1 MIGRS
6 GNAAYSIR
14 ELSRLSGLSS
24 DRIRAW
30 ELRYG
35 LLKPHRKP
43 SGYRTYVAEDLR
55 LLLAVRRR
63 VESGERVGKV
73 ADLGRK
79 ALLAAEA
86 VRKAPPDDRMAAAL
100 QASLRSVRS
109 GDMRK
114 ACLAIDEASELA
126 DADEFYLSFARP
138 LLVEVGN
145 LWAVEALPIW
155 IEHFVTRH
163 VRRRLEA
170 LWAAEKENRGPVAIL
185 FCPEGELHE
194 IPLLGVAARLRAAG
208 CRPVIL
214 GPHLPVESAIRAAEV
229 HRAALAA
236 VSVTYLKTPAAAR
249 TLAGKLASLSKKV
262 PVFVGGRSA
271 ELYRTE
277 LEAAAGVRV
286 VTYNDL
292 ERLVPT
298 PSRTRREK
306 AGRS

>member
-1 MIGRS
+1 MIGESPRQT
-6 GNAAYSIR
+6 YSIR

-35 LLKPHRKP
+35 LLKPRREP

-63 VESGERVGKV
+63 LEAGETIGKV
-73 ADLGRK
+73 AARGGE
-79 ALLAAEA
+79 ALLATEGKPGP
-86 VRKAPPDDRMAAAL
+86 VPDDRMAAAL
-100 QASLRSVRS
+100 RASILSLRR

-114 ACLAIDEASELA
+114 TCLAIDEASRLA
-126 DADEFYLSFARP
+126 DADEFYRSFALP
-138 LLVEVGN
+138 LLVEVGD

-155 IEHFVTRH
+155 MEHFVTRH

-170 LWAAEKENRGPVAIL
+170 LWVGEEENRGPVAIL

-194 IPLLGVAARLRAAG
+194 LPLLGVASRLRG
-208 CRPVIL
+208 SGYKPVIL
-214 GPHLPVESAIRAAEV
+214 GQNLPVDSAIQAVEA

-249 TLAGKLASLSKKV
+249 TLSEKLGVLSKKV
-262 PVFVGGRSA
+262 PVFLGGRSA

-286 VTYNDL
+286 VTFDDL
-292 ERLVPT
+292 ERLVPAAAA
-298 PSRTRREK
+298 TRRPR
-306 AGRS
+306 ARR